1 VLVIGGFT
9 LVDGNLAAVTEHLL
23 ANEPAKAAVPP
34 LEVSTGWLSLV
45 LIVGFGAA
53 VYPHAIQRIYAAG
66 SERTLK
72 RSLGFMALMPPIT
85 AGAVFL
91 VGIIGIDLYPGRL
104 GAAELLVDDLPRPAR
119 GVHQPRRLE
128 APPGARRQGR

>member
-45 LIVGFGAA
+45 LTVGFGAA
-53 VYPHAIQRIYAAG
+53 VSPHAIQRIYAAG
-66 SERTLK
+66 S
-72 RSLGFMALMPPIT
+72 
-85 AGAVFL
+85 
-91 VGIIGIDLYPGRL
+91 
-104 GAAELLVDDLPRPAR
+104 PRPQSSILTR
-119 GVHQPRRLE
+119 PRKGPLFLCHRNWL
-128 APPGARRQGR
+128 ALLQ